1 MEKTTAIFDEKQEKL
16 SLCSTDR
23 YLVCL
28 NEKKVKVT
36 EQEQVGITDD
46 GEPTYQDKEVTKYQ
60 YDTYWLK
67 ANKDGALASAKE
79 SITEEIA
86 AYDKSS
92 NVNGFVVNGTERW
105 LESEERRSISYST
118 KILKEKG
125 EETVD
130 IWFGEDRITTTCDKA
145 IKMLDD
151 VEVYAKKTNSV
162 TRQHIVDVMSLGKVE
177 DVLGYDIAADYPD
190 KLNIVL

>member
-1 MEKTTAIFDEKQEKL
+1 MEKTTAIFDEKQEKI
-16 SLCSTDR
+16 SLCSTGR

-28 NEKKVKVT
+28 NEKKVKVM
-36 EQEQVGITDD
+36 ELEQVGMSDN

-60 YDTYWLK
+60 YDTYWLE

-79 SITEEIA
+79 STTEEIA

-92 NVNGFVVNGTERW
+92 KVNGFVVNGTERW

-125 EETVD
+125 EENVD
-130 IWFGEDRITTTCDKA
+130 IWFGEDKITTTCDKA

-177 DVLGYDIAADYPD
+177 DVLTYDITADYPE
-190 KLNIVL
+190 KLNIAL

>member
-1 MEKTTAIFDEKQEKL
+1 MEKTTSIFDGKQEKIT
-16 SLCSTDR
+16 LCSTGR

-36 EQEQVGITDD
+36 EQEQVGIIED
-46 GEPTYQDKEVTKYQ
+46 GEPTYQDKTVTKYQ
-60 YDTYWLK
+60 YDTYWLD
-67 ANKDGALASAKE
+67 ANQDGALASAKK

-92 NVNGFVVNGTERW
+92 KVNGFVVNGTERW

-125 EETVD
+125 EENVD

-177 DVLGYDIAADYPD
+177 DVLTYDITVGYPE
-190 KLNIVL
+190 KLTIVL

>member
-1 MEKTTAIFDEKQEKL
+1 MEKTTAIFDEKQEKI
-16 SLCSTDR
+16 SLCSTGR

-28 NEKKVKVT
+28 NEKEVKMT
-36 EQEQVGITDD
+36 EQEQVGISDD
-46 GEPTYQDKEVTKYQ
+46 GEPIYQDKEATKYQ
-60 YDTYWLK
+60 YDTYWLD
-67 ANKDGALASAKE
+67 ASQDGTLASAKE
-79 SITEEIA
+79 AITEEIA

-92 NVNGFVVNGTERW
+92 KVNGFVVNGTERW

-125 EETVD
+125 EENVD
-130 IWFGEDRITTTCDKA
+130 IWFGEDKITTTCDKA

-177 DVLGYDIAADYPD
+177 DVLNYDITAGYPE
-190 KLNIVL
+190 KLTIVL

>member
-1 MEKTTAIFDEKQEKL
+1 MEKTTVIFDEKQEKI
-16 SLCSTDR
+16 SLCSTGR

-36 EQEQVGITDD
+36 EQEQVGVTED

-60 YDTYWLK
+60 YDTYWLE
-67 ANKDGALASAKE
+67 ANKDGVLAAAKKA
-79 SITEEIA
+79 IVDEIS

-92 NVNGFVVNGTERW
+92 KVNGFVVNGTERW

-118 KILKEKG
+118 KILKDKG
-125 EETVD
+125 EENVD
-130 IWFGEDRITTTCDKA
+130 IWFGENKVTTTCDKA

-177 DVLGYDIAADYPD
+177 DVLSYDIAADYPD
-190 KLNIVL
+190 KLTIVL

>member
-1 MEKTTAIFDEKQEKL
+1 MEKTTAIFDEKQEKI
-16 SLCSTDR
+16 SLCSTGR

-36 EQEQVGITDD
+36 EQEQVGMSDD

-60 YDTYWLK
+60 YDTYWLE

-79 SITEEIA
+79 STTEEIA

-92 NVNGFVVNGTERW
+92 KVNGFVVNGTERW

-125 EETVD
+125 EENVD
-130 IWFGEDRITTTCDKA
+130 IWFDDDKITTTCDKA

-177 DVLGYDIAADYPD
+177 DVLNYDITADYPE

>member
-1 MEKTTAIFDEKQEKL
+1 MEKTTSIFDEKQEKI
-16 SLCSTDR
+16 SLCSTGR

-60 YDTYWLK
+60 YDTYWLE
-67 ANKDGALASAKE
+67 ANQDGALASAKK

-92 NVNGFVVNGTERW
+92 KVNGFVVNGTERW

-125 EETVD
+125 EENVD
-130 IWFGEDRITTTCDKA
+130 IWFDEDRITTTCDKA

-177 DVLGYDIAADYPD
+177 DVLTYDIIADYPE

>member
-1 MEKTTAIFDEKQEKL
+1 MEKTTAIFDEKQEKI
-16 SLCSTDR
+16 SLCSTGR

-28 NEKKVKVT
+28 NEKKVKVM
-36 EQEQVGITDD
+36 ELEQVGMSDN
-46 GEPTYQDKEVTKYQ
+46 GEPTYQDKEVAKYQ
-60 YDTYWLK
+60 YDTYWLE

-79 SITEEIA
+79 STTEEIA

-92 NVNGFVVNGTERW
+92 KVNGFVVNGTERW

-125 EETVD
+125 EENVD
-130 IWFGEDRITTTCDKA
+130 IWFGEDKITTTCDKA

-177 DVLGYDIAADYPD
+177 DVLTYDITADYPE

>member
-1 MEKTTAIFDEKQEKL
+1 MEKTTAIFDEKQEKI
-16 SLCSTDR
+16 SLCSTGR

-36 EQEQVGITDD
+36 EQEQVGMSDD

-60 YDTYWLK
+60 YDTYWLE

-79 SITEEIA
+79 STTEEIA

-92 NVNGFVVNGTERW
+92 KVNGFVVNGTERW

-125 EETVD
+125 EENVD
-130 IWFGEDRITTTCDKA
+130 IWFDDDKITTTCDKA

-177 DVLGYDIAADYPD
+177 DVLNYDIKADYPE